1 MSEENLSITFNGSS
15 IWSRSPYTADFTDVS
30 DEEEVISIIDD
41 VEVVLSNEEDLEEVA
56 DNVSSHRVI
65 SVEEVDNNVD
75 DQGEVADNVAPA
87 EEAAINAGDL
97 DEVVSSA
104 EVTEEVAN
112 SADTVDDV
120 VNDTKTVDEVVND
133 TETGDEVVNNME
145 DQDETVDVNGT
156 TDPDLGDGDAAAS
169 SPSEHES
176 SEVFEPD
183 TIDVYKQLHEN
194 VIPAFVASTSPSGF
208 FTEFAA
214 GRRTNDEAVAEF
226 SEEPSILSDSGTLLG
241 RAGSYIKMDSDYNF
255 MNKRTRQQL
264 KRGGRVMDNIT
275 TVPLSAFWHG
285 VTQAVAITVFLA
297 NVCVALADIFIK
309 DAQGNYTYLHF
320 KVPNFIMGVSENIA
334 LVLWVVLRPKGDSTE
349 VEKNVKHQQY
359 MDNILHEAL
368 LYPLIVLSVFGFATE
383 KQYEMPSDF
392 YGWLQIFLLTLD
404 IMDIVWTQLTRIYM
418 IHVFVRDVDG
428 FLGSEVNIGGNVT
441 NVLVRA
447 LITTASNFV
456 VFMFI
461 ILLLGAQ
468 VHDDNFTSGDFR
480 ASYRSAFLMLAVMIL
495 PLFNL
500 FMFGVVNVHW
510 LVELLLLLGSRG
522 QTEDSLK
529 STELGD
535 FTKDMAEIVVSSD
548 QILRKLEGM
557 RRVRPYKKFISMTV
571 EPAIAALILLW
582 ELIIVLSIYY
592 FDGCKNIDF

>member
-1 MSEENLSITFNGSS
+1 M
-15 IWSRSPYTADFTDVS
+15 
-30 DEEEVISIIDD
+30 
-41 VEVVLSNEEDLEEVA
+41 EEVA

-75 DQGEVADNVAPA
+75 DQGEVADNVEPA
-87 EEAAINAGDL
+87 EEATTNTGDL
-97 DEVVSSA
+97 DEVVSS
-104 EVTEEVAN
+104 TEGTEQVAN
-112 SADTVDDV
+112 STTTVDD
-120 VNDTKTVDEVVND
+120 VVND
-133 TETGDEVVNNME
+133 TETGDEVVNDSETGDEVVNNTE
-145 DQDETVDVNGT
+145 DQDETVGGDGT
-156 TDPDLGDGDAAAS
+156 TDPDLDDGDAAAS

-183 TIDVYKQLHEN
+183 TTDVYKQLHEN
-194 VIPAFVASTSPSGF
+194 VIPPFVTSTSPSGF

-241 RAGSYIKMDSDYNF
+241 RAGSYIKMDDNYNF

-275 TVPLSAFWHG
+275 TVPLTAFWHG
-285 VTQAVAITVFLA
+285 VTQAAAITVFLA

-334 LVLWVVLRPKGDSTE
+334 LVLWVALRPKGDSTE
-349 VEKNVKHQQY
+349 KEKSVKHQQY
-359 MDNILHEAL
+359 MKNILHEAL

-383 KQYEMPSDF
+383 KQYDMPSDF

-404 IMDIVWTQLTRIYM
+404 IFDIVWTQLTRIYM

-428 FLGSEVNIGGNVT
+428 FLGSEVNIGA
-441 NVLVRA
+441 NVLTRA

-480 ASYRSAFLMLAVMIL
+480 ASYRSVLLMLAVMIL

-548 QILRKLEGM
+548 QIMRKLEGM

-592 FDGCKNIDF
+592 FDGCKNIDTSHMNHCQRKCAIGAIAL